1 MKTKINSIVIAVV
14 MTVACVAAW
23 AQNGINSPYSQFG
36 IGEIKSPYN
45 NPYTNAMAGLS
56 YTVRNN
62 FAINSNNPASYTAID
77 TQSFVFD
84 FGLVF
89 DFERLTDNNQTY
101 RDANGNLSHIAIGF
115 PITRWWKTSIG
126 LVPWSELNYKTTL
139 VIPDTSF
146 GNVTTVFDGSGG
158 INKIYWGH
166 AFSITPT
173 LSAGFNANFLFGN
186 INRAITYHFDSIY
199 ALSSRK
205 QKETVVRNFS
215 LDFGLQYILP
225 LANENSMTFG
235 LTYSCPFKLNVD
247 DKATIY
253 TFSTKSGTE
262 YIADTVFPTESYVSS
277 LELPSVVGLGVA
289 FNKADKWTVGLD
301 LTYSQ
306 WNGAKYTENTT
317 KNIFGDWNAIEYD
330 NNYRM
335 ALGFER
341 RSDRSGNKYYQ
352 LMSYHAGI
360 HYEIGKSNINI
371 AGERSR
377 IDDFGIHAGV
387 SFPVRKM
394 KSFVNLSVQYGSYG
408 TPDLVRKQYV
418 QIGLSLST
426 SDTWFKKRK
435 YE

>member
-1 MKTKINSIVIAVV
+1 MKTKINSIMIAVV
-14 MTVACVAAW
+14 MTVACAATW

-36 IGEIKSPYN
+36 IGEVKT
-45 NPYTNAMAGLS
+45 PYTNPFTNAMGGLS

-62 FAINSNNPASYTAID
+62 FMINTNNPASYSAID

-84 FGLVF
+84 FGMSF
-89 DFERLTDNNQTY
+89 DFIRLSDNSQTY
-101 RDANGNLSHIAIGF
+101 RDANGNLSHLSIGF

-126 LVPWSELNYKTTL
+126 ILPWSDLNYKTTI
-139 VIPDTSF
+139 VAPDSAL
-146 GNVTTVFDGSGG
+146 GNTTTVFDGSGG
-158 INKIYWGH
+158 INKIFWGH

-173 LSAGFNANFLFGN
+173 LSAGFNANFLIGN
-186 INRAITYHFDSIY
+186 INRAITYSFDSTY

-215 LDFGLQYILP
+215 FDLGVQYVLP
-225 LANENSMTFG
+225 LANDNSLSFG
-235 LTYSCPFKLNVD
+235 LTYSLPLTLNVD

-253 TFSTKSGTE
+253 TFSTKGVSE
-262 YIADTVFPTESYVSS
+262 YVADTVFPTESYVST

-289 FNKADKWTVGLD
+289 FSKADQWMLGLD

-317 KNIFGDWNAIEYD
+317 KNIFGDWNAIQYD

-335 ALGFER
+335 AIGFER
-341 RSDRSGNKYYQ
+341 KSNRNGSKYYQ
-352 LMSYHAGI
+352 RMSYRAGL
-360 HYEIGKSNINI
+360 HYEIGKANILNT
-371 AGERSR
+371 RL
-377 IDDFGIHAGV
+377 DDYGIHAGV

-394 KSFVNLSVQYGSYG
+394 KSFINFSIQYGSYG
-408 TPDLVRKQYV
+408 TADLVRKQYL
-418 QIGLSLST
+418 QLGLSLST

>member
-14 MTVACVAAW
+14 MTVACAAAW

-36 IGEIKSPYN
+36 IGEVKSPYN

-84 FGLVF
+84 FGLTF
-89 DFERLTDNNQTY
+89 DFEHLTDNGQSF
-101 RDANGNLSHIAIGF
+101 RDANGNLSHIAIGL
-115 PITRWWKTSIG
+115 PIFRWWKTSLG
-126 LVPWSELNYKTTL
+126 LVPWSELNYKTSI
-139 VIPDTSF
+139 VAPDTNL
-146 GNVTTVFDGSGG
+146 GNTTTVFDGNGG

-166 AFSITPT
+166 AFSITRA
-173 LSAGFNANFLFGN
+173 LSVGFNANFLFGN
-186 INRAITYHFDSIY
+186 INRAITYKFDSIY

-205 QKETVVRNFS
+205 HKETVVRNFS
-215 LDFGLQYILP
+215 LDFGVQYLLP
-225 LANENSMTFG
+225 LANDNSLSFG

-253 TFSTKSGTE
+253 TFSTKGETE
-262 YIADTVFPTESYVSS
+262 YIGDTVFPTESYTST

-289 FNKADKWTVGLD
+289 FNKGESWTLGLD

-317 KNIFGDWNAIEYD
+317 KNIFGDWNAIDYV

-341 RSDRSGNKYYQ
+341 KSDRNGSKYYQ
-352 LMSYHAGI
+352 LMSYRAGI
-360 HYEIGKSNINI
+360 HYEIGK
-371 AGERSR
+371 AQVLGQR

-394 KSFVNLSVQYGSYG
+394 KSFVNLSLQYGSYG
-408 TPDLVRKQYV
+408 TADLVRKQYLQV
-418 QIGLSLST
+418 GLSLST
-426 SDTWFKKRK
+426 SDSWFRKRK